1 MVYNDNNS
9 GILKY
14 IFMKLGSVTKLDK
27 KNTTTSKTIGDDV
40 KSIDDDVIAIFRI
53 YDLFRAI
60 QKLNSRHMVYN
71 SYTLINRNFLSYKN
85 WKQNWIKYNTAL
97 LLLPWVKVV
106 LVLKGM
112 LSKAALVCVIA

>member
-27 KNTTTSKTIGDDV
+27 KNTTTSKTIGDNV
-40 KSIDDDVIAIFRI
+40 KSIDDDVIAIFQI

-85 WKQNWIKYNTAL
+85 
-97 LLLPWVKVV
+97 
-106 LVLKGM
+106 
-112 LSKAALVCVIA
+112 

>member
-40 KSIDDDVIAIFRI
+40 KSIDDDVIAIFQI

>member
-27 KNTTTSKTIGDDV
+27 KNKTTSKTIGDDV
-40 KSIDDDVIAIFRI
+40 KSIDDDVIAIFQI

-85 WKQNWIKYNTAL
+85 
-97 LLLPWVKVV
+97 
-106 LVLKGM
+106 
-112 LSKAALVCVIA
+112 